1 MNKILKRLLSV
12 VLALVMVVTLVPLS
26 KPVTVEAAEPA
37 DTYFYVQTDMV
48 DYFNDSRVGH
58 DDSEQ
63 YRYDNQGLWTGADN
77 APYGKL
83 NGWISGLNGFSNPNS
98 DSNYPSG
105 QEPTPLYFGDLYHP
119 SQAGT
124 FNNNLTWF
132 WKGAN
137 VAFGGTNNGSVVASG
152 IVADNLSDDGELL
165 ASWSTDN
172 NKIVM
177 PYFDEVYTGQSQSNY
192 MKFYNN
198 LQFPFTASTQNGVTT
213 YSFDSEKN
221 TVYYDYSTGRLV
233 RDDSFKIY
241 DWGNNSDGQKAH
253 AHQNKVGF
261 FPFNST
267 NYASASEANALNFG
281 FGTKFTIPFTVPA
294 DGLDT
299 NDDPITFNF
308 TGDDDVW
315 VYIDGALVLD
325 MGGAHFKASGTID
338 FANKTATV
346 TTGSASARTA
356 NNSGSVQ
363 EGNATPSNVSYDAVS
378 FSNITVKTPDGNTT
392 DLASYINDGGVQRV
406 HTLTMYYMERGMWNS
421 NMSINFNFTPV
432 PSGMTL
438 SKTVDTTNVN
448 AGLQDEVETLDDF
461 DFSIQTKDLKTEGA
475 QYSPL
480 QNFGYTLYEG
490 DGNSTLISS
499 AEDDTVTINSSQ
511 YAANFVKSDGDDAF
525 YGGTGIQITEGNPS
539 NNGAKLQYDI
549 TKTKWAVYD
558 SATSATPETQGTG
571 MTAEFNLGDKD
582 SGDFDRY
589 TKHVNFTNVPQIGT
603 VQVTKEWN
611 GEVPDS
617 LAETDFN
624 FKVEVSL
631 PGASEYKTYAL
642 SYTSDKDGEGN
653 TNADGTFTIKPNEK
667 ITFAGIPAGAEV
679 RITETTTSGDSWQ
692 VSGDSVKTVEV
703 TADNTVTATITNET
717 STTNVQKVI
726 YVEAGKTTAYTPS
739 DVTITSADLTS
750 SQTDGAEAEPNE
762 TTPRQLDITAPNANE
777 AYIYDIEG
785 STSDGKKLDD
795 QSTLTVYT
803 YKATDKVYVFDYG
816 LESDLTQKNENH
828 DGLFEEGVFYN
839 VNATGDYE
847 TSATLGEVKGA
858 EGNSQTKITPAE
870 NVAIKTDGSSDGA
883 VTFKPVAFMDKA
895 ENYTYTANIV
905 KKDATFSSSDPE
917 TGTVVNGTIEVMPA
931 NVVYYED
938 NFNSDAEST
947 DSAVKIIY
955 SGTNAPTGTSLELTQ
970 SNGQT
975 EQYGHDDAY
984 ASGTTDSAG
993 SSTALT
999 ADGYNTK
1006 AEFTFTGSGFDV
1018 VARTTTETAGIIYM
1032 IQKYDSDGGTWSDVK
1047 FGAVDT
1053 YYANGDLYQIP
1064 VIHEELGETAKYKVT
1079 LSVKS
1084 TGQGSVV
1091 YLDGIR
1097 IYNPMGTSGD
1107 TEYIDNEEGVT
1118 FEKISDLIIGN
1129 GEITETGD
1137 GFGITGQ
1144 TIDGSRAAL
1153 LSNYF
1158 EDGYTEALGYTKTED
1173 MTEDAAGSNQTNS
1186 ILQYMH
1192 SGPNNEIYLDGSA
1205 SIAFVAEGEISNNS
1219 TLQIEAKLVNIDGQR
1234 GDISSCEGLDLNVWN
1249 GTRLVKA
1256 DTVSSST
1263 AMYYTIDLND
1273 CISLGDNKYLVVIS
1287 GNSDVDDAGTTSL
1300 SFSNLKYK
1308 GYTLSNPLDE
1318 QYERAI
1324 EGLIDTSW
1332 LPGSE
1337 VFVDYTG
1344 TYTIRRNQWINYKYK
1359 VTLSRDV
1366 FEGGDPEFTMYY
1378 TNYEDEEEI
1387 TVTAERVEGSDT
1399 EYLLRFRA
1407 PNAVGTFPIEIH
1419 YVTDGEESD
1428 EYLASS
1434 MKVNR

>member
-1 MNKILKRLLSV
+1 MNKIFKRLLSV

-48 DYFNDSRVGH
+48 DYFNNNRVGH

-77 APYGKL
+77 APYGQL

-98 DSNYPSG
+98 GSSYPSG

-119 SQAGT
+119 NQAGT
-124 FNNNLTWF
+124 PNNNLTWF

-137 VAFGGTNNGSVVASG
+137 VAFGGSGNGSVVASG

-177 PYFDEVYTGQSQSNY
+177 PYFDEVYTDQGQSNY

-233 RDDSFKIY
+233 RDDSLKIY
-241 DWGNNSDGQKAH
+241 DWGNNMDNRPAH
-253 AHQNKVGF
+253 SVQNAIGF

-267 NYASASEANALNFG
+267 NYTSASTANALNFG

-346 TTGSASARTA
+346 TTGSASARTE
-356 NNSGSVQ
+356 NNSDAVK
-363 EGNATPSNVSYDAVS
+363 EGNPTPTSVSRAAVS
-378 FSNITVKTPDGNTT
+378 FSEITVKTPEGKTT

-421 NMSINFNFTPV
+421 NMSISFNFTPV

-499 AEDDTVTINSSQ
+499 AKDNKVTINSSQ
-511 YAANFVKSDGDDAF
+511 YAANFVNSDGDDAF
-525 YGGTGIQITEGNPS
+525 YGGTGIKITEDDPS
-539 NNGAKLQYDI
+539 NNGAKLQYDT
-549 TKTKWAVYD
+549 TKTEWAVYD
-558 SATSATPETQGTG
+558 SATSATPETEGTG
-571 MTAEFNLGDKD
+571 MTADFNLGDKN
-582 SGDFDRY
+582 SSAFDRY
-589 TKHVNFTNVPQIGT
+589 TKHVNFTNVPKIGT
-603 VQVTKEWN
+603 VQVTKEWK
-611 GEVPDS
+611 GEIPDS
-617 LAETDFN
+617 LAGTDFD
-624 FKVEVSL
+624 FKVEVKL
-631 PGASEYKTYAL
+631 PGASEYKTYDL

-653 TNADGTFTIKPNEK
+653 TNADGTFTIKPGET

-726 YVEAGKTTAYTPS
+726 YVEAGKKTAYTPS
-739 DVTITSADLTS
+739 GVTITSAQLTS
-750 SQTDGAEAEPNE
+750 DQTDGAKAEPNE
-762 TTPRQLDITAPNANE
+762 ETKGQLDITAPNANE
-777 AYIYDIEG
+777 AYVYKIEG
-785 STSDGKKLDD
+785 TTSDGKKLDD

-816 LESDLTQKNENH
+816 LESDLTETNENH
-828 DGLFEEGVFYN
+828 DGLFQDGVFYN
-839 VNATGDYE
+839 DNATDDYE
-847 TSATLGEVKGA
+847 TSAALGEVKPA
-858 EGNSQTKITPAE
+858 EDNSQTNITPAE
-870 NVAIKTDGSSDGA
+870 SVEIEKDGSSKGA
-883 VTFKPVAFMDKA
+883 VTFKPVAFMDKV
-895 ENYTYTANIV
+895 ENYTYTANVV
-905 KKDATFSSSDPE
+905 KKDATFSSSNPE

-955 SGTNAPTGTSLELTQ
+955 SGTSAPTGTSLELTQ

-984 ASGTTDSAG
+984 ATGAVDSGG
-993 SSTALT
+993 SSTMLEA
-999 ADGYNTK
+999 ADQATK
-1006 AEFTFTGSGFDV
+1006 ATFTFTGTGFDII
-1018 VARTTTETAGIIYM
+1018 ARTTDETAAIFCIIG
-1032 IQKYDSDGGTWSDVK
+1032 KVADDGTVTLVK
-1047 FGAVDT
+1047 TITVDT

-1064 VIHEELGETAKYKVT
+1064 VIHETDLEHGKYQVILGIKESSK
-1079 LSVKS
+1079 
-1084 TGQGSVV
+1084 GSVV

-1097 IYNPMGTSGD
+1097 VYNPLGTDGD
-1107 TEYIDNEEGVT
+1107 EAYIDNEEGATITSV
-1118 FEKISDLIIGN
+1118 SDLILGDC
-1129 GEITETGD
+1129 EITETGIVD
-1137 GFGITGQ
+1137 ESGDVILTGQ
-1144 TIDGSRAAL
+1144 TVKGSNAALFDDMGDSEKPFYPMANNKVEDINGDTSTTTGSVLTYLNAGPTNELYLDDGSAFVFVA
-1153 LSNYF
+1153 
-1158 EDGYTEALGYTKTED
+1158 
-1173 MTEDAAGSNQTNS
+1173 TEDAGVENRT
-1186 ILQYMH
+1186 I
-1192 SGPNNEIYLDGSA
+1192 
-1205 SIAFVAEGEISNNS
+1205 
-1219 TLQIEAKLVNIDGQR
+1219 QIEAKLLKDGSDNADELPLEIMNNNMELEEIATVN
-1234 GDISSCEGLDLNVWN
+1234 
-1249 GTRLVKA
+1249 
-1256 DTVSSST
+1256 SST
-1263 AMYYTIDLND
+1263 AMYYEIPVDQ
-1273 CISLGDNKYLVVIS
+1273 CIKLSDGKYLVAIDGATGGAE
-1287 GNSDVDDAGTTSL
+1287 GNQYL
-1300 SFSNLKYK
+1300 SFSNLKVK
-1308 GYTLSNPLDE
+1308 GYMLSNPL
-1318 QYERAI
+1318 
-1324 EGLIDTSW
+1324 
-1332 LPGSE
+1332 
-1337 VFVDYTG
+1337 
-1344 TYTIRRNQWINYKYK
+1344 
-1359 VTLSRDV
+1359 
-1366 FEGGDPEFTMYY
+1366 
-1378 TNYEDEEEI
+1378 EDEEALTYINTEDLKESSTFVAVDTFSVKKRSWSNYDYTVTVKEGTFGENTPAFKMYYKNANDDLTPI
-1387 TVTAERVEGSDT
+1387 TVYTKESGTDKDGNEVYS
-1399 EYLLRFRA
+1399 LRFKA
-1407 PNAVGTFPIEIH
+1407 PNAAGQFPVLIH
-1419 YVTDGEESD
+1419 TYINGVESEEFISTN
-1428 EYLASS
+1428 
-1434 MKVNR
+1434 MTVK